1 MIPLSRPE
9 VPMRPSRVLLP
20 ALSLLILLGC
30 QEVQSQN
37 QITGR
42 KQFVAMSPAQ
52 EVKVGREAA
61 PEVIKQLGGLDPS
74 AKAQAFVAEVG
85 RKVVA
90 KSGALASGYP
100 FEFRV
105 LADPKSIN
113 AMALPGGQIFIT
125 RGLLDKL
132 DNEAQ
137 LAGVLG
143 HEIGHVVA
151 RHSSQHLAKAQAA
164 GIGVAVLAILTADKN
179 NPDKPSAAANAA
191 AIGAQLITL
200 KYGRDDEMESD
211 ALGVRFMSETG
222 YDPRAMSG
230 VMAVLKT
237 LGGQR
242 QLEWLSTHPDPGN
255 REQKI
260 QGHIASRFPKGVPAT
275 ATLGAKPLPV
285 R

>member
-1 MIPLSRPE
+1 MSTRNLALPA
-9 VPMRPSRVLLP
+9 VLLVT
-20 ALSLLILLGC
+20 LLGC

-42 KQFVAMSPAQ
+42 KQFVAMSPAE
-52 EVKVGREAA
+52 EVKVGRESA

-74 AKAQAFVAEVG
+74 PRAQAFVAEVG
-85 RKVVA
+85 RKVA
-90 KSGALASGYP
+90 GRSAAAASGYP

-105 LADPKSIN
+105 LADPKTLN

-125 RGLLDKL
+125 RGLLDRL

-143 HEIGHVVA
+143 HEVGHVVA
-151 RHSSQHLAKAQAA
+151 RHASQHLAKAQAA
-164 GIGVAVLAILTADKN
+164 GVGVAIIAILTADKE
-179 NPDKPSAAANAA
+179 KPGQPSTAASVAS
-191 AIGAQLITL
+191 IGAQLVNL
-200 KYGRDDEMESD
+200 KYGREDELESD
-211 ALGVRFMSETG
+211 ALGVRFMAEAG
-222 YDPRAMSG
+222 YDPRAMEG
-230 VMAVLKT
+230 VMAVLKK

-255 REQKI
+255 REERI
-260 QGHIASRFPKGVPAT
+260 RGHIAGRYPKGVPPT
-275 ATLGAKPLPV
+275 ATLGARPLPV

>member
-1 MIPLSRPE
+1 MPVWRS
-9 VPMRPSRVLLP
+9 VPPVLL
-20 ALSLLILLGC
+20 ALALLGC

-42 KQFVAMSPAQ
+42 RQFVAMSAAE

-74 AKAQAFVAEVG
+74 PKAQAFVAEVG
-85 RKVVA
+85 RKVA
-90 KSGALASGYP
+90 GRSAAAASGYP

-105 LADPKSIN
+105 LADPKTLN

-132 DNEAQ
+132 ENEAQ

-143 HEIGHVVA
+143 HEVGHVVA
-151 RHSSQHLAKAQAA
+151 RHASQHLAKAQAA
-164 GIGVAVLAILTADKN
+164 NVGIALLAILTADKEK
-179 NPDKPSAAANAA
+179 PDQPSTAAHVAA
-191 AIGAQLITL
+191 LGAQLLTL
-200 KYGRDDEMESD
+200 KYGREDELESD
-211 ALGVRFMSETG
+211 ALGVRFMAEAG
-222 YDPRAMSG
+222 YDPRAMEG
-230 VMAVLKT
+230 VMGVLKR

-255 REQKI
+255 REEKI
-260 QGHIASRFPKGVPAT
+260 RGHIAGRFPKGVPAT
-275 ATLGAKPLPV
+275 ATLGAKPLPL

>member
-1 MIPLSRPE
+1 MK
-9 VPMRPSRVLLP
+9 VPACLALAGLL
-20 ALSLLILLGC
+20 ALLGC

-37 QITGR
+37 QVTGR
-42 KQFVAMSPAQ
+42 KQFVAMTPAE
-52 EVKVGREAA
+52 EVKVGRESA

-74 AKAQAFVAEVG
+74 PRAQAFVAEVG

-90 KSGALASGYP
+90 RSGAAASGYP

-105 LADPKSIN
+105 LADPKTVN
-113 AMALPGGQIFIT
+113 AMALPGGQVFIT

-143 HEIGHVVA
+143 HEVGHVVA
-151 RHSSQHLAKAQAA
+151 RHASQHLAKAQAA
-164 GIGVAVLAILTADKN
+164 NVGLAILAILTTDKEK
-179 NPDKPSAAANAA
+179 PDQPNRAVSVAAV
-191 AIGAQLITL
+191 GAQLLTL
-200 KYGRDDEMESD
+200 KYGREDELESD
-211 ALGVRFMSETG
+211 SLGVRFMAEAG
-222 YDPRAMSG
+222 YDPRAMEG
-230 VMAVLKT
+230 VMAVLRK

-255 REQKI
+255 REERI
-260 QGHIASRFPKGVPAT
+260 RGLIAGRFPKGVPAA
-275 ATLGAKPLPV
+275 ATLGARPLPV

>member
-1 MIPLSRPE
+1 
-9 VPMRPSRVLLP
+9 MRRSALP
-20 ALSLLILLGC
+20 ALLGCLLAALGC

-37 QITGR
+37 QVTGR
-42 KQFVAMSPAQ
+42 KQFVAMTPAE
-52 EVKVGREAA
+52 EVKVGRESA

-74 AKAQAFVAEVG
+74 PRVQAFVGEVG

-90 KSGALASGYP
+90 RSGAGATGYP

-105 LADPKSIN
+105 LADPKTVN

-143 HEIGHVVA
+143 HEVGHVVA
-151 RHSSQHLAKAQAA
+151 RHASQHLAKAQAA
-164 GIGVAVLAILTADKN
+164 NVGLAILAILTTDKEK
-179 NPDKPSAAANAA
+179 PDQPNRAVSVAAV
-191 AIGAQLITL
+191 GAQLLTL
-200 KYGRDDEMESD
+200 KYGREDELESD
-211 ALGVRFMSETG
+211 ALGVRFMAEAG
-222 YDPRAMSG
+222 YDPRGMTG
-230 VMAVLKT
+230 VMEVLKK

-255 REQKI
+255 REERI
-260 QGHIASRFPKGVPAT
+260 RGHIAERFPKGVPPS
-275 ATLGAKPLPV
+275 ATLGARPLPL